1 MSMSRSGSIRRSRS
15 GRGVIELLIILV
27 IVGFLAMVIVMG
39 LTRSREQAR
48 LLACRANLA
57 QIGLAVS
64 LYDQW
69 TGALPPVPEP
79 EAETRFSPI
88 ATMMGRLGVYDFR
101 ELDPDMP
108 RLEAG
113 EGPVESATS
122 VASLICPSD
131 PVAISGTFDA
141 PVSYRANTGDT
152 VEGSGGPF
160 AIGGSTAIAAIQ
172 AADGAE
178 YTASFAERLVGSGE
192 EGPDPLRDYQLV
204 SGAVEPDCGAS
215 ASPDRLERDAGR
227 SWLEANWVSTLYTH
241 ARAPKG
247 GPACIATDGRASNI
261 GASSGHVDGI
271 HVLTL
276 DGRVQVVR
284 PSVDPVIWKSL
295 GNGFDTQSEPAS
307 VSEADPRADSRP
319 KPADSPTEL
328 APVTSDDPT

>member
-122 VASLICPSD
+122 KPS
-131 PVAISGTFDA
+131 I
-141 PVSYRANTGDT
+141 
-152 VEGSGGPF
+152 
-160 AIGGSTAIAAIQ
+160 
-172 AADGAE
+172 
-178 YTASFAERLVGSGE
+178 
-192 EGPDPLRDYQLV
+192 LR
-204 SGAVEPDCGAS
+204 
-215 ASPDRLERDAGR
+215 
-227 SWLEANWVSTLYTH
+227 
-241 ARAPKG
+241 
-247 GPACIATDGRASNI
+247 CIR
-261 GASSGHVDGI
+261 
-271 HVLTL
+271 
-276 DGRVQVVR
+276 
-284 PSVDPVIWKSL
+284 
-295 GNGFDTQSEPAS
+295 
-307 VSEADPRADSRP
+307 
-319 KPADSPTEL
+319 
-328 APVTSDDPT
+328 